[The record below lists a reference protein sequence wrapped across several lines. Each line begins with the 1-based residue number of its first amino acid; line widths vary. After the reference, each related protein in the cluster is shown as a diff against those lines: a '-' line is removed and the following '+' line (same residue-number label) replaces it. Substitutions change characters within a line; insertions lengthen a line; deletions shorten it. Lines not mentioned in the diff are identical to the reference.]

1 MTLAKMFNLR
11 TLNIIRISMKIF
23 SSLGSNP
30 YCWDSKRKCISVC
43 STLKRNVAFMLA
55 VLVTGIQLC
64 FLLYRLVQHSQELKS
79 NFSFET
85 MVWLLIWI
93 IITIWPLVSFHNG
106 WTKKKE
112 VVSLFRGVRLLAR
125 YFEKGMQTK
134 GKMWNS
140 HFFNQR
146 RIQWLLDIT
155 AWY

>member
-1 MTLAKMFNLR
+1 MFNLR

-134 GKMWNS
+134 GKM
-140 HFFNQR
+140 
-146 RIQWLLDIT
+146 
-155 AWY
+155 